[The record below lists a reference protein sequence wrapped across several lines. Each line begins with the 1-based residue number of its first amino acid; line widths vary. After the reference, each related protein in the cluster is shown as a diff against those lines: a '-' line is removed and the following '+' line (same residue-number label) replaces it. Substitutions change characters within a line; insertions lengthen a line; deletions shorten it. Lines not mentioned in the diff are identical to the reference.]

1 MGCEMKSNE
10 SKMDAAQAFL
20 LNGGE
25 TGRIIERFDWA
36 STPLGPLD
44 TWAPH
49 LTTTVAM
56 LLRSPVPIVT
66 LWGPDGI
73 MIYNDAYSV
82 FAGGRHP
89 QLLGSKVREGWPEVA
104 DFNDNVMKVGLAG
117 RTLSYRDQELTLHR
131 SATPEP
137 VWMNLDYSPIVDAS
151 GVPVGVI
158 SIVVETTAK
167 VRAERWLSGERERLR
182 RMFEQAPGFMAMLTG
197 PNHVYELANPAYL
210 RLIGERRVLGK
221 TVRETFPNA
230 AGTQFIAALD
240 DIFRTGETYAANAM
254 SVQLTRD
261 LDKGEEQLYVDV
273 VYQPLKDED
282 GQVVGIFVQGTD
294 VTDRIHAEHAL
305 RTSEANFRTLT
316 QALPNQVWAAPANGQ
331 VNWVNDRT
339 YEYTGTGPGSLAG
352 QRWFSV
358 VHPDDFD
365 RARQRWAIAV
375 ASGELFENEYR
386 LRRADGSY
394 RWHLARALAVRDE
407 HGAIAQWIGTNT
419 DIQDQK
425 ALSQYL
431 AHLNLTLEQQ
441 VAERT
446 ADRDRTW
453 RLSSDVMMVARF
465 DATITSVN
473 PAWEQLLGWR
483 EDELIGRSFF
493 EFVHPADHD
502 STLTELRNAELGNP
516 ILHFENRCLRKDGG
530 YGVLSWNAV
539 PDAEFL
545 HAVGRDMSAE
555 RAAAEAYRRTELALQ
570 QAQKME
576 TIGKLTGGVAH
587 DFNNLLQVIS
597 GNLQL
602 LANDVAGQPTAAR
615 RVSNALAGVER
626 GAKLASHL
634 LAFGRRQALAP
645 KAIKIGRLVSGME
658 DMLRRSLGEA
668 IDIEMVVSGGLWSTF
683 VDPTHVENAILNLA
697 INARDAMGGV
707 GKLTIEVGNAYL
719 DSQYATEHAEVV
731 PGQYVMLA
739 VTDTGSGMPPEVAA
753 QAFEPFFSTKPEGKG
768 TGLGLSMVYG
778 FVKQSGGHVAI
789 YSEMDQGTTV
799 KLYLPRT
806 LEEADHPVEV
816 MVQQVVGG
824 AETILVAEDDAE
836 VRATVVDM
844 LTELGY
850 RVLKAA
856 DAQSALAIIESGVR
870 IDLLFTDVVMPGP
883 LRSPDLAR
891 KAKERLSNLA
901 VLFTSGY
908 TENAIVHGGKLDHGV
923 ELLGKPYT
931 REALAR
937 KLRHMLS
944 NQQQRDAIRASSG
957 SATAKPASASSAPV
971 TPSTDNTRLSGTL
984 FIDAA
989 DARAGVKRE
998 HACAPFDPATELS
1011 SVSTQSSAGMSRDR
1025 ANSAAHHAISGPTN
1039 SAATDSATAGAR
1051 PAAHQSILLV
1061 EDDDL
1066 IRWNT
1071 AELLQEIGYRVLE
1084 APDAQTALSIMTST
1098 WIDIL
1103 ITDLG
1108 LPDMPGEVLAKEAVS
1123 LQRGIGI
1130 VFATGSDHVSAI
1142 PRSAVLRKPYD
1153 SQQIAEALQR
1163 VQQ

>member
-1 MGCEMKSNE
+1 MGCEMKSNDSE
-10 SKMDAAQAFL
+10 MGAAPAFL

-25 TGRIIERFDWA
+25 TGRIIEQFDWA
-36 STPLGPLD
+36 STPLGPLHC
-44 TWAPH
+44 WPLH

-66 LWGPDGI
+66 LWGTDGI

-89 QLLGSKVREGWPEVA
+89 QLLGSKVREGWVEVA

-117 RTLSYRDQELTLHR
+117 GTLSYRDQELTLYR
-131 SATPEP
+131 NGTPEQ
-137 VWMNLDYSPIVDAS
+137 VWMNLDYSPIVDAH
-151 GVPVGVI
+151 GVPAGVI

-182 RMFEQAPGFMAMLTG
+182 SMFEQAPGFMAMLSA
-197 PNHVYELANPAYL
+197 PSYVFELANPAYF
-210 RLIGERRVLGK
+210 RLIGERKVLGK
-221 TVRETFPNA
+221 TVREAFPD
-230 AGTQFIAALD
+230 GTGMRFIETLD
-240 DIFRTGETYAANAM
+240 TIHRTGETYAANALP
-254 SVQLTRD
+254 VRLTRYAER
-261 LDKGEEQLYVDV
+261 GEEQLYVDV
-273 VYQPLKDED
+273 VYQPMKNDRAE
-282 GQVVGIFVQGTD
+282 VVGIFVQGTD
-294 VTDRIHAEHAL
+294 VTDRVQAEIAM
-305 RTSEANFRTLT
+305 RASESNIRTLA
-316 QALPNQVWAAPANGQ
+316 QALPNQVWAAPPTGQ
-331 VNWVNDRT
+331 VDWNNDRA
-339 YEYTGTGPGSLAG
+339 YEYTGRAPEALDGEGWFDVIHVDDLA
-352 QRWFSV
+352 
-358 VHPDDFD
+358 

-375 ASGELFENEYR
+375 ASGDLFESEHR

-394 RWHLARALAVRDE
+394 RWHLVRALPVRDE
-407 HGAIAQWIGTNT
+407 HGAIVRWIGTNT

-425 ALSQYL
+425 ALTQYL
-431 AHLNLTLEQQ
+431 SHLNQTLEQQ

-465 DATITSVN
+465 DATITAVN
-473 PAWEQLLGWR
+473 PAWQQLLGWR

-493 EFVHPADHD
+493 EFTHPADH
-502 STLTELRNAELGNP
+502 TATANELRQTELGNS
-516 ILHFENRCLRKDGG
+516 ISHFENRLLRKDGG
-530 YGVLSWNAV
+530 YNVLSWNAV
-539 PDAEFL
+539 PDADFV
-545 HAVGRDMSAE
+545 HAVGRDVSAE
-555 RAAAEAYRRTELALQ
+555 RAAAETHRRTEIALQ

-602 LANDVAGQPTAAR
+602 LANDVAGKPSAAR

-668 IDIEMVVSGGLWSTF
+668 VEIEMVVSGGLWSTF

-697 INARDAMGGV
+697 INARDAMDGV
-707 GKLTIEVGNAYL
+707 GKLTIEIGNAYL
-719 DSQYATEHAEVV
+719 DSRYAIEHADVV

-739 VTDTGSGMPPEVAA
+739 VTDTGSGMSADVAA
-753 QAFEPFFSTKPEGKG
+753 QAFEPFFSTKAEGKG

-789 YSEMDQGTTV
+789 YSEIDHGTTV

-806 LEEADHPVEV
+806 MEEADHPVDLV
-816 MVQQVVGG
+816 PTHVVGG
-824 AETILVAEDDAE
+824 VETILVAEDDAE

-856 DAQSALAIIESGVR
+856 DAQSALAIVESGVQ

-908 TENAIVHGGKLDHGV
+908 TENAIVHGGKLDPGV

-937 KLRHMLS
+937 KLRHVLS
-944 NQQQRDAIRASSG
+944 NRQQRDVPLVAPLAREEIGGSDGSSRG
-957 SATAKPASASSAPV
+957 TGIGNDRVDVSPASAFATALPTALPTASTINAQLPSEITSPPLHQS
-971 TPSTDNTRLSGTL
+971 PSTVS
-984 FIDAA
+984 DA
-989 DARAGVKRE
+989 
-998 HACAPFDPATELS
+998 PT
-1011 SVSTQSSAGMSRDR
+1011 
-1025 ANSAAHHAISGPTN
+1025 SAAQ
-1039 SAATDSATAGAR
+1039 TASHR
-1051 PAAHQSILLV
+1051 SILLV

-1071 AELLQEIGYRVLE
+1071 SELLQEIGYRVLE
-1084 APDAQTALSIMTST
+1084 APDAKTALSIMAST

-1103 ITDLG
+1103 MTDLG
-1108 LPDMPGEVLAKEAVS
+1108 LPDMPGEMLAKEATS
-1123 LQRGIGI
+1123 LQRNIGI
-1130 VFATGSDHVSAI
+1130 VFATGSDHVSAA
-1142 PRSAVLRKPYD
+1142 PRTAVLRKPYD
-1153 SQQIAEALQR
+1153 SEQIAEALQR
-1163 VQQ
+1163 VQP